1 MKGKKVPSFEVPARI
16 FKKHNA
22 TRPLTEEQRAT
33 ERATQR
39 KTSGTLI
46 STAYRANQGVAGRR
60 GEGFPAG
67 KLGRDHGEGP
77 VMRSIS
83 HLSVT

>member
-1 MKGKKVPSFEVPARI
+1 MKGKKVPTFEVPARI

-67 KLGRDHGEGP
+67 KLDRDHGECE
-77 VMRSIS
+77 
-83 HLSVT
+83 VT